1 MAMAQDLVLVDYL
14 LLAII
19 VLSVLIGL
27 WRGFLREFISLAT
40 WVAAFVIAFLF
51 AEEASLYL
59 VPYIGVPSVR
69 AVLAFGGLF
78 LVTLILGGLL
88 NMLISQLV
96 RSTGLSGTDRLIG
109 FVFGGVRAAALIAV
123 LILLAILTPLS
134 QDPWWQESVLIPYFE
149 PLAVW
154 LRDQLPARFAE
165 PFVFPGEVPAGEV
178 PAGEPTVPPPVDP
191 PSIDP
196 AAAPAT
202 TE

>member
-1 MAMAQDLVLVDYL
+1 MAMAQELVLVDYL

-59 VPYIGVPSVR
+59 VPYIGVPSAR

-78 LVTLILGGLL
+78 LVTLILGGLI
-88 NMLISQLV
+88 NVLIGQLV

-123 LILLAILTPLS
+123 LILLAILTPLPE
-134 QDPWWQESVLIPYFE
+134 DPWWQESALIPYFE

-165 PFVFPGEVPAGEV
+165 PFVFPGEL
-178 PAGEPTVPPPVDP
+178 PAGEPTVPPPADP

-196 AAAPAT
+196 AAASAT